1 MSNIL
6 VVPSILSADF
16 AKLAEAAQAME
27 QAGADWLHVDVM
39 DGHFVPNI
47 TVGPIVV
54 KWLKKYSK
62 LPLDVHLMISDPL
75 TYAEPF
81 AKSGA
86 DGLTFHLEAVRHPE
100 VVINEIK
107 RLGLKPGISIKPN
120 TKASLVLPYLKDLH
134 LVLVMTVEPGFGGQS
149 FMEDMVP
156 KIKEISDHIKAN
168 NLSCLVEVDGGIT
181 PETGRKTVE
190 AGANMLVAGNAIFKD
205 PNPAQVVQALKSIT
219 VPS

>member
-1 MSNIL
+1 MSNVL
-6 VVPSILSADF
+6 VAPSILSADF
-16 AKLAEAAQAME
+16 AKLAEAAKLME
-27 QAGADWLHVDVM
+27 EAGADWLHVDVM

-62 LPLDVHLMISDPL
+62 LPLDVHLMITDPL

-86 DGLTFHLEAVRHPE
+86 DGLTFHLEAVRHPA
-100 VVINEIK
+100 VVINEFK
-107 RLGLKPGISIKPN
+107 RLGVKPGISIKPN
-120 TKASLVLPYLKDLH
+120 TPARLVLPYLKDLH

-156 KIKEISDHIKAN
+156 KVSEISSYIKAN
-168 NLSCLVEVDGGIT
+168 NLSCKIEVDGGIN

-190 AGANMLVAGNAIFKD
+190 AGANMLVAGKAIFKD
-205 PNPAQVVQALKSIT
+205 PNPAQVVQTLKNIP